1 MNAWQHSKN
10 TWRAIFADKGAMLL
24 LFGAGLVYSFFYP
37 LPYQYEQVQ
46 SVPAILVDQDQSS
59 SSRTFTRLLKA
70 SPNLDIRQVHNN
82 VNVIQEHLWH
92 GDVIALII
100 VPAGFHQDLL
110 AGRSASVQVASHGG
124 YLLAGS
130 RALMSVTE
138 TAYTLGAGVTLQ
150 KSISAGISPPQAM
163 NTLQPIHL
171 ETRSLYN
178 PHDGYGHAIVPA
190 VMVII
195 IQQTLLIGVSLLLGR
210 QAEMGKLPQGV
221 AAYAGMLLTF
231 CLIAVVNALYF
242 FVLAVRFQQY
252 SHIGQLSS
260 LFAFTIAF
268 CLCVAAFAMLLGR
281 AFKTRERGLQLLLIT
296 SIPMLFVAGYSWPAE
311 SLPTAVYYLR
321 WLLPTTAG
329 IHGFVS
335 ITQLGASL
343 SDVWFEFVI
352 LLALAGVFIGAG
364 IIGYRAQQ
372 QRHST

>member
-1 MNAWQHSKN
+1 MNTWQHSKN

-82 VNVIQEHLWH
+82 TSVIQEHLWH

-110 AGRSASVQVASHGG
+110 VGRSASVQVASHGG

-138 TAYTLGAGVTLQ
+138 TAYTMGGAITLQ
-150 KSISAGISPPQAM
+150 KSLSVGVSPQQAI
-163 NTLQPIHL
+163 NSIQPIQL

-195 IQQTLLIGVSLLLGR
+195 IQQTLLIGVTLLLGR
-210 QAEMGKLPQGV
+210 QAEIGKLPQGV
-221 AAYAGMLLTF
+221 AAYSGMLLTF
-231 CLIAVVNALYF
+231 FIIAVLNALYF
-242 FVLAVRFQQY
+242 FVVAIRLQQY
-252 SHIGQLSS
+252 AHIAQLSS
-260 LFAFTIAF
+260 LLTFTFVFA
-268 CLCVAAFAMLLGR
+268 LCVAAFAMLLGR
-281 AFKTRERGLQLLLIT
+281 MFKSRERGLQLLLIT
-296 SIPMLFVAGYSWPAE
+296 SIPILFVAGYSWPAE
-311 SLPTAVYYLR
+311 SLPTALYYMR

-343 SDVWFEFVI
+343 SDVWFEFNI
-352 LLALAGVFIGAG
+352 LLALASVFICAG
-364 IIGYRAQQ
+364 IVGYRSRQ
-372 QRHST
+372 